1 MVDGSTLSATVTG
14 LTNGTA
20 YTFTVTATNA
30 AGTSDPAAPS
40 AAVTPVGV
48 PNPPTGV
55 IAVAG
60 DAEATVTWSAPASDG
75 GSPITEYTVVS
86 DPGGVTAVVDG
97 ATLTS
102 TVTGLTN
109 GIAYTFRVTATNA
122 AGTSNPS
129 APSSAVTIGLP
140 PPTVSVGA
148 DVSVDEGDAGMT
160 AAADVIVT
168 LSDTRTFAV
177 SVQYETSDGDATVGG
192 DYSGASGATLVI
204 PAGSATGTI
213 QVLVYGD
220 DVYEDDET
228 FSLILTASAGATIS
242 PTAASTTI
250 AILDDD
256 PMPTL
261 SVADVTVSESALA
274 AEVAVTLTG
283 KTALGATVDF
293 TTSDTSTPPSA
304 STGTD
309 YQSTGGT
316 ITFEANT
323 STASVAEVIQ
333 VVIAEDSTDEFNEGL
348 LVQLFGAVDATIVDG
363 EALLTI
369 VDDDPAPRLTIWD
382 QTSNEGTGNATVT
395 VNLVGASSGGVSVE
409 VVTAGGTAT
418 PGLDY
423 ASTSTSVTWAPDE
436 SGDKTAAVTLIDDGD
451 VEGAEYVTLQLRNAT
466 TSGPSA
472 EGVVVDYDL
481 AVLKIIDDEAPHL
494 TEVPGLSPWGMAVLV
509 AALGGYMALRS
520 RAARARAT
528 RRGA

>member
-1 MVDGSTLSATVTG
+1 MLVHRTDSGAFDHHRIDLSRFAGEQINVRFYFDTLDAVNNGFEGWFIDNVRVVSLDAVPPDAPTNVRAVAGDGEATVSWNAPASDGGSPIIEYTVVSDPGGLTAVVDGSTLSATVTG

-192 DYSGASGATLVI
+192 DYSGAS
-204 PAGSATGTI
+204 
-213 QVLVYGD
+213 
-220 DVYEDDET
+220 
-228 FSLILTASAGATIS
+228 S
-242 PTAASTTI
+242 P
-250 AILDDD
+250 
-256 PMPTL
+256 
-261 SVADVTVSESALA
+261 SEKHGWR
-274 AEVAVTLTG
+274 V
-283 KTALGATVDF
+283 F
-293 TTSDTSTPPSA
+293 
-304 STGTD
+304 
-309 YQSTGGT
+309 GGMM
-316 ITFEANT
+316 
-323 STASVAEVIQ
+323 
-333 VVIAEDSTDEFNEGL
+333 GP
-348 LVQLFGAVDATIVDG
+348 VQ
-363 EALLTI
+363 
-369 VDDDPAPRLTIWD
+369 
-382 QTSNEGTGNATVT
+382 
-395 VNLVGASSGGVSVE
+395 
-409 VVTAGGTAT
+409 
-418 PGLDY
+418 
-423 ASTSTSVTWAPDE
+423 
-436 SGDKTAAVTLIDDGD
+436 
-451 VEGAEYVTLQLRNAT
+451 
-466 TSGPSA
+466 
-472 EGVVVDYDL
+472 
-481 AVLKIIDDEAPHL
+481 
-494 TEVPGLSPWGMAVLV
+494 
-509 AALGGYMALRS
+509 
-520 RAARARAT
+520 
-528 RRGA
+528 